1 MKVANK
7 SEQSRELTSDLPT
20 EFHYNI
26 NLEVFFLR
34 TAEKRIICKITWN
47 ELGKESELRA

>member
-1 MKVANK
+1 MKVADK

-20 EFHYNI
+20 KFHYNI
-26 NLEVFFLR
+26 NFRSFLR
-34 TAEKRIICKITWN
+34 TAEKRVICKITWN